1 MVRSVGGRLAET
13 DDLVVPA
20 LGDSVLA
27 VRAVV
32 AMCSLSARAQDGV
45 DELSG
50 APVVVAAEPADAGP
64 PRLHVRLGVVA
75 TYGADLRSLADGV
88 RRAVTTTLT
97 GMTGLEVVGVDVAV
111 TDVAPPD

>member
-1 MVRSVGGRLAET
+1 MVDSAGGRLAET

-32 AMCSLSARAQDGV
+32 AMCSLSARGHDGV
-45 DELSG
+45 ADLSG
-50 APVVVAAEPADAGP
+50 APVVVDAEPSDAGP
-64 PRLHVRLGVVA
+64 PRLRVRLGIVA
-75 TYGADLRSLADGV
+75 AYGADLHTLADDV
-88 RRAVTTTLT
+88 RRGITTTLT

-111 TDVAPPD
+111 TDVALPD